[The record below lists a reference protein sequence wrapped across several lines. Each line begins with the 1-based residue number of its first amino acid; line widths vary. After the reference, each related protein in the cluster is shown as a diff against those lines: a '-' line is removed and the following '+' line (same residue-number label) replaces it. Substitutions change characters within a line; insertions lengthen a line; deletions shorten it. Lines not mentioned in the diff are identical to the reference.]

1 MYATLTSFFER
12 FFKKSTIFKYGF
24 NWSPMYRRTT
34 AKIYEMS
41 DDLMVAKVK
50 IAKSYKNKNYVGT
63 IFGGSLFSATDPI
76 YMIQLMQILGK
87 SYVVWDKAATIKYRR
102 PASSDAYVDFIFS
115 QQEIEQ
121 IKQDVAQNGEID
133 LIKELTITNKDKSV
147 VFCELS
153 KTVYIADKQFY
164 KDKRKKREEAK
175 NSK

>member
-1 MYATLTSFFER
+1 MYAKLTSFFER

-34 AKIYEMS
+34 AKIYAMT
-41 DDLMVAKVK
+41 DDLMETKVK
-50 IAKSYKNKNYVGT
+50 IPISYKNKNYVGT

-87 SYVVWDKAATIKYRR
+87 NYIVWDKATTIKYKR
-102 PASSDAYVDFIFS
+102 PANSDAFVDFIFTQS
-115 QQEIEQ
+115 EIDQ
-121 IKQDVAQNGEID
+121 IKQDVAKNGEID
-133 LIKELTITNKDKSV
+133 LIKELVIANKDKSV

-153 KTVYIADKQFY
+153 KTIYVSDKQFY
-164 KDKRKKREEAK
+164 KDKRKRIQDSK